1 MSHVSLSH
9 LLLQI
14 QGISE
19 LSVDE
24 LSSLVTNSV
33 TKAFGELDELYVELE
48 ELRQKCPFPECI
60 DLDKLIADQKQCIL
74 CVVPDGRIW
83 CIWILLCNTPDV
95 LGGVN
100 ATGGGSYLPGYK
112 RKYTTCDSIVAL
124 RNINSSLIL
133 TGGVQPMDITA
144 LNPIEAHN
152 SRTTCTITPE
162 QLQAWRDAEQ
172 RWTCPYTRQLEARI
186 QAKLILVQ
194 MKHCQRLGV
203 LTALLDA
210 GGITKLS
217 HRVIEEILKLAP
229 DLAGIVIS
237 KLGHIQ
243 GFKDGRWNAEEKVD
257 GISKV
262 FAEAY
267 DSLGIVHDET
277 LEEIFFRDYGFSP
290 RKRGWDVGSKH
301 TEASRALMSKPK
313 AKMKGNKNAAGA
325 RTEETK
331 AKMKGN
337 KNAAGAR
344 TEAAKT
350 LISKSQEGLSYVRKD
365 GTHVNK
371 WKVKEHKRF
380 IKGLKKF
387 GWSDWV
393 GVASV
398 VGTRSN
404 DQCKNHAGRMR
415 REEKKRLMLLYKKK

>member
-1 MSHVSLSH
+1 MSHMSLSH
-9 LLLQI
+9 LLRQI

-74 CVVPDGRIW
+74 CVEPDGRIW

-133 TGGVQPMDITA
+133 TGGVQPMDTTA

-152 SRTTCTITPE
+152 SRTQCTITPE
-162 QLQAWRDAEQ
+162 QLRVWRDAEQ

-243 GFKDGRWNAEEKVD
+243 GFKDGRWNAKEKVD

-267 DSLGIVHDET
+267 NSLGIVYDET
-277 LEEIFFRDYGFSP
+277 LEEIFFRDHGFSP
-290 RKRGWDVGSKH
+290 SKSWDVGSKH
-301 TEASRALMSKPK
+301 ALDVH
-313 AKMKGNKNAAGA
+313 AG
-325 RTEETK
+325 
-331 AKMKGN
+331 
-337 KNAAGAR
+337 
-344 TEAAKT
+344 
-350 LISKSQEGLSYVRKD
+350 ISYVRKD
-365 GTHVNK
+365 GTHVKK
-371 WKVKEHKRF
+371 WTVKEHTRF

-387 GWSDWV
+387 GWSNWV

-398 VGTRSN
+398 VRTRSN
-404 DQCKNHAGRMR
+404 KQCSTHAGRMR

>member
-1 MSHVSLSH
+1 MSLSH

-14 QGISE
+14 QEIGK

-24 LSSLVTNSV
+24 LNDMVKNSA
-33 TKAFGELDELYVELE
+33 TDAFKELDELKPELE
-48 ELRQKCPFPECI
+48 KLRQECPFPDHI
-60 DLDKLIADQKQCIL
+60 DLDKLTADQKKSIS
-74 CVVPDGRIW
+74 CVQPDGRIY
-83 CIWILLCNTPDV
+83 CMWILLCNTPDV

-100 ATGGGSYLPGYK
+100 ATGGGSYLPGYEL
-112 RKYTTCDSIVAL
+112 KYTTCDSIVAL
-124 RNINSSLIL
+124 RNINNSLIL

-152 SRTTCTITPE
+152 ARTQCTITPE
-162 QLQAWRDAEQ
+162 QLEAWRAAKQ
-172 RWTCPYTRQLEARI
+172 RWTCPYTRLAEARI

-229 DLAGIVIS
+229 PDLAGIVIS

-243 GFKDGRWNAEEKVD
+243 GFKDGRWNAKEKVG
-257 GISKV
+257 GISEV

-267 DSLGIVHDET
+267 DILGIVYDET
-277 LEEIFFRDYGFSP
+277 LEEIFFRDHGFSP
-290 RKRGWDVGSKH
+290 SKRGWVVGSEH
-301 TEASRALMSKPK
+301 TEA
-313 AKMKGNKNAAGA
+313 
-325 RTEETK
+325 TK

-344 TEAAKT
+344 TEATKT
-350 LISKSQEGLSYVRKD
+350 LMRKSHEGMSYVTKD

-404 DQCKNHAGRMR
+404 DQCKDHAHKMR